1 MPLFQAMLRRLLMGA
16 LLILLLSP
24 PAAQAHHGDEF
35 MLLEDYELPE
45 LWNGLVTSGFDWAK
59 YGSIDTFSTE
69 SSVFLSIAPRVGFS
83 IGTEFNDEGDGWRYA
98 QVTPRLHFQI
108 TPPDSDF
115 PLHLGFSIGYQFV
128 DGAAGFGTKRVR
140 VVTYET
146 QECGCSGS
154 SNSTVSVVT
163 TSAGSSSS
171 SPPPCDPL
179 VDVDCPAAP
188 APKPAPKHAGH
199 GGAAPAPTVVT
210 TVAAPGGGPK
220 TGKTKTV
227 RKVTYQTVPE
237 APGYEG
243 GGVHNHDDNL
253 WTARLVAELDL
264 GNTRILF
271 NLLGLAPEG
280 RGPSWGYAAGIRQ
293 QLTHSLGVGVESM
306 GDFSSEG
313 LHEMVLACYFSPAH
327 SVTMKVGAG
336 VGLTDAS
343 PDFSLRTGLVWR
355 F

>member
-1 MPLFQAMLRRLLMGA
+1 MPHRLLLGA
-16 LLILLLSP
+16 VLVLLFSSP
-24 PAAQAHHGDEF
+24 AVQAHHGDEF

-45 LWNGLVTSGFDWAK
+45 LWKGLVSSGFDWAR
-59 YGSIDTFSTE
+59 YDGLDTFSTE
-69 SSVFLSIAPRVGFS
+69 SSVFISIAPRVGFS
-83 IGTEFNDEGDGWRYA
+83 IGSEFNDEGDGWRYA
-98 QVTPRLHFQI
+98 QVTPRLHFQL
-108 TPPDSDF
+108 TPPDAEF

-146 QECGCSGS
+146 QDCGCGGS
-154 SNSTVSVVT
+154 SLGTVSVVT
-163 TSAGSSSS
+163 TSTTSSSS
-171 SPPPCDPL
+171 SGPPPCDPL

-188 APKPAPKHAGH
+188 SPKPAPKHAGH
-199 GGAAPAPTVVT
+199 SGTTVAPTVVT
-210 TVAAPGGGPK
+210 TVSGGGGSSK
-220 TGKTKTV
+220 KGKTKTV
-227 RKVTYQTVPE
+227 RKVTYETVPE

-243 GGVHNHDDNL
+243 GGIHNHDDNL
-253 WTARLVAELDL
+253 WTARFVAELDL
-264 GNTRILF
+264 GSTRILL

-293 QLTHSLGVGVESM
+293 QLTHSLGVGLESM

-327 SVTMKVGAG
+327 SVTLKLGAG
-336 VGLTDAS
+336 LGLTDAS
-343 PDFSLRTGLVWR
+343 PDFTLRTGLVWR